1 MVEIILLLILKHKGV
16 FSNELILNSGT
27 VNTSDGFFIGQSNFV
42 MNGGILNVKNSQIGR
57 QGEQNTSGEIT
68 TVSGGNTTI
77 NSGVININKG
87 KAGWGDS
94 DSFIEYSGNLLVS
107 ENITLGGTLNIAEG
121 VGLETRTGYTQFVD
135 GSAVLND
142 GVSDIKTTSSG
153 VINLGGTLVSN
164 ISCQGTLSITNS
176 NALIHSDVSS
186 VNLEIKSYLNLG
198 NTFKG
203 SLNTNKATIYNGSSL
218 DIDINI
224 FKSNSLDIQDNGILA
239 FQVSGKNEGE
249 YGKIV
254 ANSINIS
261 SNGTKL
267 NLTLDNGV
275 LANGKTKTFTIL
287 NSSNITGSFA
297 ELSKNSRYEFVDNK
311 DGTFDITSV
320 ASASNV
326 AIDAGA
332 VEHAGVANA

>member
-1 MVEIILLLILKHKGV
+1 M
-16 FSNELILNSGT
+16 
-27 VNTSDGFFIGQSNFV
+27 
-42 MNGGILNVKNSQIGR
+42 
-57 QGEQNTSGEIT
+57 
-68 TVSGGNTTI
+68 
-77 NSGVININKG
+77 
-87 KAGWGDS
+87 
-94 DSFIEYSGNLLVS
+94 
-107 ENITLGGTLNIAEG
+107 
-121 VGLETRTGYTQFVD
+121 
-135 GSAVLND
+135 
-142 GVSDIKTTSSG
+142 
-153 VINLGGTLVSN
+153 
-164 ISCQGTLSITNS
+164 
-176 NALIHSDVSS
+176 
-186 VNLEIKSYLNLG
+186 NLG

-203 SLNTNKATIYNGSSL
+203 SLNTNKATIYNGS
-218 DIDINI
+218 
-224 FKSNSLDIQDNGILA
+224 SLDIQDNGILA